1 MVRDCLLRVSAES
14 GLVVV
19 DDYLLVALEV
29 SHGSTPGSYAADK
42 CGPASAGP
50 RQQTLT
56 RSSPATTTGVSD
68 RYQGILASAPGA
80 GALAGAEEQVM
91 TAAELKESHVDI
103 ADAAR
108 RELAGH

>member
-1 MVRDCLLRVSAES
+1 M
-14 GLVVV
+14 
-19 DDYLLVALEV
+19 
-29 SHGSTPGSYAADK
+29 
-42 CGPASAGP
+42 
-50 RQQTLT
+50 
-56 RSSPATTTGVSD
+56 SD

>member
-1 MVRDCLLRVSAES
+1 VRPRFCWTAPADTNTFES
-14 GLVVV
+14 S
-19 DDYLLVALEV
+19 DHDRR
-29 SHGSTPGSYAADK
+29 D
-42 CGPASAGP
+42 
-50 RQQTLT
+50 
-56 RSSPATTTGVSD
+56 D
-68 RYQGILASAPGA
+68 RYRGILASAPGA